1 MSAKE
6 YFETLMTRHTKLQAR
21 GIIEAKLIQLDAKMN
36 KHGYTPQDLAEERLL
51 KETKALIL
59 AKQ

>member
-1 MSAKE
+1 
-6 YFETLMTRHTKLQAR
+6 LQAR

>member
-1 MSAKE
+1 MDAKE
-6 YFETLMTRHTKLQAR
+6 YFEALMSRHTKLQAR
-21 GIIEAKLIQLDAKMN
+21 GIIENKLIQLDAKMN
-36 KHGYTPQDLAEERLL
+36 KYGFTSDDLAEERLL